1 MESCCDIGSRLKES
15 ATDYH
20 TWDFSKI
27 NNLSGWYLDELETPF
42 SHWVYSRV
50 PEEQRHDH
58 KLLEEHSLEMLKH
71 FRKEG
76 VTVDTEE
83 CMKNRQFRQ
92 LQHLKEKYQ
101 GKRVAI
107 VSHSEMIKH
116 YVGIK
121 IKNCEVRKFT
131 VE

>member
-1 MESCCDIGSRLKES
+1 
-15 ATDYH
+15 
-20 TWDFSKI
+20 
-27 NNLSGWYLDELETPF
+27 
-42 SHWVYSRV
+42 
-50 PEEQRHDH
+50 
-58 KLLEEHSLEMLKH
+58 MLKH

-83 CMKNRQFRQ
+83 RMHNRKQRQ
-92 LQHLKEKYQ
+92 IEHLKEKYP

-121 IKNCEVRKFT
+121 IKNCEVRKFKI
-131 VE
+131 

>member
-1 MESCCDIGSRLKES
+1 M
-15 ATDYH
+15 
-20 TWDFSKI
+20 
-27 NNLSGWYLDELETPF
+27 
-42 SHWVYSRV
+42 
-50 PEEQRHDH
+50 
-58 KLLEEHSLEMLKH
+58 EMLKH

-76 VTVDTEE
+76 VVVDTEE
-83 CMKNRQFRQ
+83 CMKNRQLRQ
-92 LQHLKEKYQ
+92 LDHLKANFKDQ
-101 GKRVAI
+101 RVAI